1 VGSALGVGRR
11 VKHTSPFTLTKHHCK
26 QKVLSLFLSAF
37 IREIRGK
44 IFSPTTPTPLVKFI
58 LDLSQTITAYA
69 RFLANRVVAD
79 RCLSVAGSLTFTTL
93 LALVPLFTVTIT
105 LTSKLPF
112 TRDIILQLK
121 SFVLKN
127 FVPEMASRMVGVYMD
142 QFALNASRLTLIGLA
157 IVLITAIAL
166 IFTIENTFND
176 IWRANRRRTWGK
188 RLRWAML
195 LLIIGPVLIALSLS
209 VTTYLV
215 RATHT
220 FERALPLLD
229 DTLLRMIPIAATAL
243 TLYMAYRWIPNRF
256 VPARHA
262 LIGALLAAV
271 SFEIMKQVF
280 VIYIAKVPTYSL
292 VYGAFASFPIFL
304 LWIFLCWLVVLL
316 GAEVSATLSY
326 VRHREAQQQS
336 LVVDEAKV
344 RVFAALAAAD
354 APRTFDELRA
364 AAPMPIDHAEDA
376 LYALLDAGEA
386 SIVMT
391 KPLRYV
397 IKASS

>member
-1 VGSALGVGRR
+1 M
-11 VKHTSPFTLTKHHCK
+11 
-26 QKVLSLFLSAF
+26 
-37 IREIRGK
+37 
-44 IFSPTTPTPLVKFI
+44 KFI
-58 LDLSQTITAYA
+58 FDLIHALIAYA
-69 RFLANRVVAD
+69 KYLANRVVAD
-79 RCLSVAGSLTFTTL
+79 RCLTVAGSLTFTTL

-127 FVPEMASRMVGVYMD
+127 FVPEMSSKMVGVYMD
-142 QFALNASRLTLIGLA
+142 QFALNASRLTLIGLL
-157 IVLITAIAL
+157 IVLVTAIAL

-188 RLRWAML
+188 RLRWAVL
-195 LLIIGPVLIALSLS
+195 LLIVGPVLIALSLS
-209 VTTYLV
+209 VTTDLV
-215 RATHT
+215 RAAHT

-229 DTLLRMIPIAATAL
+229 DALWRMIPVVATAL

-256 VPARHA
+256 VPMRHA
-262 LIGALLAAV
+262 LIGAVLAAL
-271 SFEIMKQVF
+271 SFEMMKQVF
-280 VIYIAKVPTYSL
+280 VIYVVKVPTYSM

-326 VRHREAQQQS
+326 VRHRDAQRQS
-336 LVVDEAKV
+336 LVLDDAKV
-344 RVFAALAAAD
+344 RIFAALAAAD
-354 APRTFDELRA
+354 APRTFEELRA

-376 LYALLDAGEA
+376 LYALLDANEA
-386 SIVMT
+386 SVVLT
-391 KPLRYV
+391 KPPRYV
-397 IKASS
+397 INALP

>member
-1 VGSALGVGRR
+1 MKPLHGLQAIVGER
-11 VKHTSPFTLTKHHCK
+11 H
-26 QKVLSLFLSAF
+26 AF
-37 IREIRGK
+37 RNPDNRPWQN
-44 IFSPTTPTPLVKFI
+44 FFPQQSPTPLVKFI
-58 LDLSQTITAYA
+58 LDFFQTLVAYA
-69 RFLANRVVAD
+69 RFLARRIVAD
-79 RCLSVAGSLTFTTL
+79 RCLTVAGSLTFTTL

-121 SFVLKN
+121 LFVLKN
-127 FVPEMASRMVGVYMD
+127 FVPEMSSKMVGVYMD
-142 QFALNASRLTLIGLA
+142 QFALNASRLTLIGLV
-157 IVLITAIAL
+157 IVLVTAIAL

-176 IWRANRRRTWGK
+176 IWRARRRRTWLK
-188 RLRWAML
+188 RLRWAIT
-195 LLIIGPVLIALSLS
+195 LLIAGPVLIALSLS

-215 RATHT
+215 RATHIV
-220 FERALPLLD
+220 ERALPLLD
-229 DTLLRMIPIAATAL
+229 DALWRMIPIVATAL

-262 LIGALLAAV
+262 IVGAVLAALL
-271 SFEIMKQVF
+271 FEIMKQGF
-280 VIYIAKVPTYSL
+280 VVYVARVPTYSL

-326 VRHREAQQQS
+326 VRHRDAQHQS
-336 LVVDEAKV
+336 LMIDDAKA

-354 APRTFDELRA
+354 APRTFEQLRA

-376 LYALLDAGEA
+376 LHNLLDANEVA
-386 SIVMT
+386 IIMT
-391 KPLRYV
+391 KPPRYV
-397 IKASS
+397 IKTNA

>member
-1 VGSALGVGRR
+1 M
-11 VKHTSPFTLTKHHCK
+11 
-26 QKVLSLFLSAF
+26 
-37 IREIRGK
+37 
-44 IFSPTTPTPLVKFI
+44 
-58 LDLSQTITAYA
+58 
-69 RFLANRVVAD
+69 RFLANRIVAD
-79 RCLSVAGSLTFTTL
+79 RCLTVAGSLTFTTL

-127 FVPEMASRMVGVYMD
+127 FVPEMSSKMVGVYMD
-142 QFALNASRLTLIGLA
+142 QFALNASRLTLIGLV
-157 IVLITAIAL
+157 IVLVTAIAL

-176 IWRANRRRTWGK
+176 IWRARRRRTWLK
-188 RLRWAML
+188 RLRWALTL
-195 LLIIGPVLIALSLS
+195 LVVGPVLIALSLS

-215 RATHT
+215 RATHIV
-220 FERALPLLD
+220 ERALPLLD
-229 DTLLRMIPIAATAL
+229 DALWRMIPIAATAL

-262 LIGALLAAV
+262 LVGAVLAALL
-271 SFEIMKQVF
+271 FEIMKQGF
-280 VIYIAKVPTYSL
+280 VVYIAKVPTYSL

-304 LWIFLCWLVVLL
+304 LWIFLCWLMVLL

-326 VRHREAQQQS
+326 VRHREAQLQS
-336 LVVDEAKV
+336 LVIDDAKV

-354 APRTFDELRA
+354 APRTFEQLRA

-376 LYALLDAGEA
+376 LYALLDANEA
-386 SIVMT
+386 AIIMT
-391 KPLRYV
+391 KPPRYV
-397 IKASS
+397 IKTNA